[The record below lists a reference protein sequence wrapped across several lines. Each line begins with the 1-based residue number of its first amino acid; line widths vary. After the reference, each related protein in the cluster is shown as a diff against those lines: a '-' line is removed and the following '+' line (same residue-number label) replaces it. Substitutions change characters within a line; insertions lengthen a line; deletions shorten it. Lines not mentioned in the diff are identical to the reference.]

1 MSCSL
6 PIGAVAVF
14 YSKEFNKGLLLILV
28 AISAFIVVT
37 SDNNPGT
44 LIAHAIN
51 GLIALLFFSMTIEV
65 KDNVLSWYF
74 GFWRKNVEVSDIT
87 ETSFYQSKWYQGIGI
102 RMLSDGWLYN
112 ASIGSALKLSLSNGK
127 HVYIGCKDTDGLKLA
142 LQTANEQITQM

>member
-1 MSCSL
+1 MS
-6 PIGAVAVF
+6 IGVVAVF

-37 SDNNPGT
+37 SDNNPET

-74 GFWRKNVEVSDIT
+74 GFGFWRKNVEVSGIT

-142 LQTANEQITQM
+142 LQTANEQITQK

>member
-1 MSCSL
+1 M
-6 PIGAVAVF
+6 F

-74 GFWRKNVEVSDIT
+74 GFGFWRKNVEVSDIT
-87 ETSFYQSKWYQGIGI
+87 DASFYQSKW
-102 RMLSDGWLYN
+102 
-112 ASIGSALKLSLSNGK
+112 
-127 HVYIGCKDTDGLKLA
+127 
-142 LQTANEQITQM
+142 